1 MIQHVA
7 VETPRALVDACV
19 AFYGLLGFE
28 RVDPPGTLADIA
40 AWVER
45 DGQQIHLLFEDDPVV
60 PRQGHVAVVCPDYD
74 ATVARL
80 REAGHEVDPRRE
92 HWGSPRCFV
101 DDPAGHRVELMLFA
115 PARSSAP

>member
-1 MIQHVA
+1 MIHHVA
-7 VETPRALVDACV
+7 VETPRAAVDACV

-28 RVDPPGTLADIA
+28 PVTPPPGLVDVA

-45 DGQQIHLLFEDDPVV
+45 DGQQIHLLYVDGPDDAVV
-60 PRQGHVAVVCPDYD
+60 PPEGHVAVVCPDYE

-80 REAGHEVDPRRE
+80 RAAGFAFEPRTE

-101 DDPAGHRVELMLFA
+101 SDPAGHRVEVMQFP
-115 PARSSAP
+115 PAST

>member
-28 RVDPPGTLADIA
+28 PVAPPGSLGEIA

-45 DGQQIHLLFEDDPVV
+45 DGQQVHLLFSDDPVV
-60 PRQGHVAVVCPDYD
+60 PREGHMAVVCPDYD
-74 ATVARL
+74 GTLAAL
-80 REAGHEVDPRRE
+80 REAGVAIDPRTE

-101 DDPAGHRVELMLFA
+101 SDPAGHRVEVMQFP